1 MFSAVVDARQGEA
14 VRSILAFDRLP
25 AQYYRQQAQ
34 RVRELA
40 KGARDQDI
48 RYEFERLAEIY
59 ERLAT
64 QLIADNRG

>member
-1 MFSAVVDARQGEA
+1 
-14 VRSILAFDRLP
+14 LAFDRLP